1 MALPSADPRVERS
14 REAVLDASV
23 ELLLAGGLAAVTV
36 EAIVERSGVA
46 RSTVYRHWPSRHDLI
61 VDTVNRVMPPTT
73 DALLEG
79 SLRDRLRKLLESRV
93 DRLRRSPL
101 GKALPTL
108 IAAATHDPELSAVRR
123 RLAELHR
130 APLERTLRQA
140 IADGELPP
148 DTDLAEA
155 SAQLMGPL
163 FFRHLITHEPVDLPF
178 ADRLVDLFLASRG
191 AGQG

>member
-79 SLRDRLRKLLESRV
+79 SLRDRLRKLLEDRV

-148 DTDLAEA
+148 ETDLAEA
-155 SAQLMGPL
+155 SAQLMGP
-163 FFRHLITHEPVDLPF
+163 
-178 ADRLVDLFLASRG
+178 
-191 AGQG
+191 